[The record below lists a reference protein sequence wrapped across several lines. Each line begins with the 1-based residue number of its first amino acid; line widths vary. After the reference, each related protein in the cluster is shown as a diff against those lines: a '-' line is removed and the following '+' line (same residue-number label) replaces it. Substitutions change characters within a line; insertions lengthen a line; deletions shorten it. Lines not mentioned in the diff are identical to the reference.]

1 MTLDT
6 ISDYP
11 NTPTLTVP
19 ALKIVDKASNVW
31 SGNKFNLSQKLN
43 GLIQF

>member
-11 NTPTLTVP
+11 ITPTLTVP
-19 ALKIVDKASNVW
+19 TLKIVDKLSNVW
-31 SGNKFNLSQKLN
+31 SGNKFNLSKKIV
-43 GLIQF
+43 GLI

>member
-11 NTPTLTVP
+11 NTATLTVP
-19 ALKIVDKASNVW
+19 ALKIVDKLSNFCIA
-31 SGNKFNLSQKLN
+31 N
-43 GLIQF
+43 